1 MALPGSLSADPTSPP
16 PWGDWMVE
24 AVRSADA
31 LIRSESAADPERTG
45 MGTTLTA
52 LLLAAD
58 GRAVIAHVGDS
69 RGYLYQD
76 RQLAQLTRDHT
87 WVQAQVDAGA
97 LLPGDAQGHPWAHVL
112 SQALGVGEPPMRDV
126 VEVEARAGQ
135 VYLLCSDGLT
145 TMLPDVAIERTL
157 QDALPKGLDAAARA
171 LVDAANDRGGLDN
184 ITVVLVA
191 LEPS

>member
-1 MALPGSLSADPTSPP
+1 
-16 PWGDWMVE
+16 MVE